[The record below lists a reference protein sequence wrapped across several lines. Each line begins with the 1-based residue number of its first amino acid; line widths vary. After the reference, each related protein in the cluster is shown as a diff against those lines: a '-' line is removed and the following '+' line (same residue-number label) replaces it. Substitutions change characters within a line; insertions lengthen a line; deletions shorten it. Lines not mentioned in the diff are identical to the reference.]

1 MERQSGYQPSEA
13 DLAEAL
19 AILVKRGQMPLMGK
33 EEKETAQG

>member
-1 MERQSGYQPSEA
+1 MYKLSEV
-13 DLAEAL
+13 DLAEAV